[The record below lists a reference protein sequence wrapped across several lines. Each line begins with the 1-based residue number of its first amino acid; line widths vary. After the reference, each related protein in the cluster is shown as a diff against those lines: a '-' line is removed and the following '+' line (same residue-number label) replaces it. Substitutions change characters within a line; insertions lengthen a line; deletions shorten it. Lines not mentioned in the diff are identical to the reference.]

1 MVPRKKGQK
10 YEISYRCAGYEK
22 PFYERFDT
30 YEAAKLRI
38 AQIEYEKSICS
49 SNCNSSNNHVYIYNK
64 RTIKQRHNIRKNYN
78 KKLLCII

>member
-30 YEAAKLRI
+30 YEAA
-38 AQIEYEKSICS
+38 
-49 SNCNSSNNHVYIYNK
+49 
-64 RTIKQRHNIRKNYN
+64 NIGVQGVQTR
-78 KKLLCII
+78 

>member
-38 AQIEYEKSICS
+38 AQIEYEKSICAFEPP
-49 SNCNSSNNHVYIYNK
+49 
-64 RTIKQRHNIRKNYN
+64 
-78 KKLLCII
+78 